1 MDLDLNTHMECRT
14 REMTMKITQTW
25 SKSGFPYTSS
35 RIGGR
40 FPPSWDTDQR
50 AEIIRRLRS
59 PPRDDIDRQHSMVA
73 LDMTTMSDFGDI
85 LTLEIT
91 FQSDIMNPVNVS
103 RPIAF
108 SGCGR
113 FAATVDVAQM
123 ARLDVGRYLSKDTSN
138 FVLAHSPLQ
147 IHVLTMRW
155 LSTARYVTVDSSD

>member
-14 REMTMKITQTW
+14 REMTMKISQTW

-35 RIGGR
+35 RIGSR

-50 AEIIRRLRS
+50 AEVIRRLRS

-103 RPIAF
+103 SSRPHF
-108 SGCGR
+108 L
-113 FAATVDVAQM
+113 DVADLQPPWTSRKWLGSM
-123 ARLDVGRYLSKDTSN
+123 SAGICRRTRAILYWHIALCRYMYSRCDG
-138 FVLAHSPLQ
+138 
-147 IHVLTMRW
+147 
-155 LSTARYVTVDSSD
+155 